1 MNVIVVHIII
11 HADLMPSIE
20 DVMVL
25 LLVPVLEY
33 LIYPHLRRSMG
44 LKIKLIHKVI
54 ATIFFS

>member
-54 ATIFFS
+54 TH